1 MEGQAGSKRQ
11 LNVAEI
17 LKRSYGLI
25 QTLAVFLVMI
35 IVMGV
40 FLPRFLT
47 FVNITNVMKQL
58 AVNLVISAG
67 MTCIILTGEFDISVG
82 SVLALTASVAAL
94 VMPKWGIFP
103 AVVLGLLI
111 GPVFGIFH
119 GIIVTKGKIPSFI
132 TTLGT
137 MMMARSLAF
146 VVTDGKVL
154 ADIPESFKILGQG
167 TIKGFPITLIVVIIV
182 YLIGH
187 LMLKKT
193 PFGKKIYAVGANRQ
207 AAMLSGINADNIK
220 IKTFMIV
227 GFLASLG
234 GIMVLSRMGA
244 IQAYTGKGL
253 EFDCIAAVVIGGTS
267 LSGGEGNI
275 LQTIIGV
282 FIIGLIRNALN
293 LSRINIFWQEF
304 ATGSIIIIAVLLDA
318 FRKRISAKM

>member
-1 MEGQAGSKRQ
+1 MNGKSGSKRQ
-11 LNVAEI
+11 LNVTEI
-17 LKRSYGLI
+17 VKRSYGLI
-25 QTLAVFLVMI
+25 QTLGVFLVMV
-35 IVMGV
+35 IVMGL

-47 FVNITNVMKQL
+47 FVNITNVLKQL

-82 SVLALTASVAAL
+82 SVLALTASVAAWG
-94 VMPKWGIFP
+94 MPKWGIFP

-182 YLIGH
+182 YLTVLNCVVFISTKSAIDLYTIIAIVMARGVINY
-187 LMLKKT
+187 T
-193 PFGKKIYAVGANRQ
+193 IRCFIQIYANT
-207 AAMLSGINADNIK
+207 LTIK
-220 IKTFMIV
+220 IT
-227 GFLASLG
+227 
-234 GIMVLSRMGA
+234 
-244 IQAYTGKGL
+244 
-253 EFDCIAAVVIGGTS
+253 
-267 LSGGEGNI
+267 
-275 LQTIIGV
+275 
-282 FIIGLIRNALN
+282 
-293 LSRINIFWQEF
+293 
-304 ATGSIIIIAVLLDA
+304 
-318 FRKRISAKM
+318 